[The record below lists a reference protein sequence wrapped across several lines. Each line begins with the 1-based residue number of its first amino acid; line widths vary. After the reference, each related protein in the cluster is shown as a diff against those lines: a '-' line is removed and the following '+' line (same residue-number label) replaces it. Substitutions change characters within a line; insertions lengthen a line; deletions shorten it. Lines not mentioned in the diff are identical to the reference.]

1 MVFICT
7 NACLLRGTWYL
18 VLCTLFACS
27 TFELKSDLELAN
39 KAQSTKIQ
47 VREAQFYSQNHL
59 FDSPETLVYSRATQL
74 QQPQTR
80 LTTMSAPGPN
90 FIGIN
95 LSGSHARAALVDNA
109 GQIIGRRDTDITP
122 ENMVGQLAEV
132 AGQLRS
138 SQENVAAIGV
148 AIPGLVNR
156 QTDRVVASRDVPST
170 LVENLHGELTR
181 ATGLRVEIEN
191 DANAAAYGEFKAGAG
206 IGSRNLFYM
215 MIGNGIGGA
224 IILDG
229 KLWTGASGF
238 AGEVGHITIDTEGL
252 ECVCGNTGCLET
264 VASAPSIVRRARER
278 LNRDST
284 SSLSRLGLNKNFTAD
299 DVAHAANEGDDFA
312 LMMIERTGK
321 YIGTGV
327 ATVIN
332 LLNIERIVL
341 GGGVMDAE
349 ALILNPI
356 IQEVKRRAF
365 LRCFEATEIVAAK
378 LGADAAPIGVALL
391 ARDSAV

>member
-1 MVFICT
+1 V
-7 NACLLRGTWYL
+7 
-18 VLCTLFACS
+18 
-27 TFELKSDLELAN
+27 
-39 KAQSTKIQ
+39 
-47 VREAQFYSQNHL
+47 
-59 FDSPETLVYSRATQL
+59 FDSQKTLDYSSSTL
-74 QQPQTR
+74 
-80 LTTMSAPGPN
+80 MH

-95 LSGSHARAALVDNA
+95 ISGTQARAALVDSE
-109 GQIIGRRDTDITP
+109 GSVVEGRF
-122 ENMVGQLAEV
+122 AEV
-132 AGQLRS
+132 APKQLV
-138 SQENVAAIGV
+138 QELAAIVEDLRKQNVEIGAIGV

-156 QTDRVVASRDVPST
+156 QTDRVIAPRDLPST
-170 LVENLHGELTR
+170 ILGDLHGDLMK
-181 ATGLRVEIEN
+181 ATGLRVELEN
-191 DANAAAYGEFKAGAG
+191 DANAAAYGEFKVGAG
-206 IGSRNLFYM
+206 LGARNLFYM

-252 ECVCGNTGCLET
+252 QCVCGNTGCLET

-284 SSLSRLGLNKNFTAD
+284 SSLSRLALNKSFTAE
-299 DVAHAANEGDDFA
+299 DVAHQAKEGDDFA

-327 ATVIN
+327 ASVIN

-341 GGGVMDAE
+341 GGGVMDAGS
-349 ALILNPI
+349 LILNPI

-365 LRCFEATEIVAAK
+365 QPCFEATEIVAAK
-378 LGADAAPIGVALL
+378 LGLDAAPIGAALL
-391 ARDSAV
+391 ARDANTD

>member
-1 MVFICT
+1 M
-7 NACLLRGTWYL
+7 
-18 VLCTLFACS
+18 S
-27 TFELKSDLELAN
+27 T
-39 KAQSTKIQ
+39 
-47 VREAQFYSQNHL
+47 
-59 FDSPETLVYSRATQL
+59 
-74 QQPQTR
+74 PQT
-80 LTTMSAPGPN
+80 N
-90 FIGIN
+90 FIGISV
-95 LSGSHARAALVDNA
+95 SGTRARAALVNDE
-109 GQIIGRRDTDITP
+109 GLVGTPRVSEITP
-122 ENMVGQLAEV
+122 KSLIPQLADMVQE
-132 AGQLRS
+132 LRA
-138 SQENVAAIGV
+138 SQAPVGAIGV

-156 QTDRVVASRDVPST
+156 HTDRVVVARDLPTIIADDV
-170 LVENLHGELTR
+170 HGELTR

-191 DANAAAYGEFKAGAG
+191 DANAAAYGEYKVGAG
-206 IGSRNLFYM
+206 RGARNLFYM

-264 VASAPSIVRRARER
+264 LASAPSIVRRARER

-284 SSLSRLGLNKNFTAD
+284 SSLSRLALNKSFTAE
-299 DVAHAANEGDDFA
+299 DVAHQANEGDDFA

-327 ATVIN
+327 ASVIN

-341 GGGVMDAE
+341 GGGVMDAG

-356 IQEVKRRAF
+356 IHEVKRRAF
-365 LRCFEATEIVAAK
+365 QPCFEATEIVAAK
-378 LGADAAPIGVALL
+378 LGLDGAPVGAAML
-391 ARDSAV
+391 ARDAHTV